1 MRVRAEISYPT
12 GSPNDVFELAT
23 SEPFRS
29 AVCIATRAHSHS
41 VDIQHKADGRTSVV
55 VERTLPA
62 QVPDA
67 VKRFVGET
75 ITIVQTEDWGP
86 PRADGGRRADLVID
100 IVGQPA
106 RMTGTVTLEPTGQGA
121 RELVD
126 GELKVSVP
134 FFGKQIEPSVAE
146 AIVAAAAIEEATGR
160 EWLSRS
166 G

>member
-1 MRVRAEISYPT
+1 MHVRAEISYPT
-12 GSPNDVFELAT
+12 GSPADVFDLTT

-29 AVCIATRAHSHS
+29 AVCLATHALRHS
-41 VDIQHKADGRTSVV
+41 VGIEHNPDGRTSVI

-86 PRADGGRRADLVID
+86 PRADGSRQADLVID
-100 IVGQPA
+100 IMGQPA
-106 RMTGTVTLEPTGQGA
+106 RMTGTVTLEAAGQGS

-126 GELKVSVP
+126 GELRCRCRS
-134 FFGKQIEPSVAE
+134 SA
-146 AIVAAAAIEEATGR
+146 
-160 EWLSRS
+160 SRS
-166 G
+166 SRRSPRPSWPLPRWSRPPAGTG

>member
-1 MRVRAEISYPT
+1 MRVRAAGIEDL
-12 GSPNDVFELAT
+12 GSPAVVFDLVT
-23 SEPFRS
+23 SEPFRA
-29 AVCIATRAHSHS
+29 AVCTATHARSQS
-41 VDIQHKADGRTSVV
+41 VHIEHKADGRTSVV

-67 VKRFVGET
+67 VRRFVGET

-86 PRADGGRRADLVID
+86 PRADGSRQADLVID

-106 RMTGTVTLEPTGQGA
+106 RMTGTVTLEAAGQGS

-160 EWLSRS
+160 DWLSRS

>member
-12 GSPNDVFELAT
+12 GSPADVFDLTT

-29 AVCIATRAHSHS
+29 AVCLATHALRHS
-41 VDIQHKADGRTSVV
+41 VGIEHNPDGRTSVI

-86 PRADGGRRADLVID
+86 PRADGSRQADLVID
-100 IVGQPA
+100 IMGQPA
-106 RMTGTVTLEPTGQGA
+106 RMTGTVTLEAAGQGS

-146 AIVAAAAIEEATGR
+146 AIVAAAAVEEATGR
-160 EWLSRS
+160 DWLSRS
-166 G
+166 S